1 MILKYMTG
9 KQKFVIGKYYHSKMN
24 DYNKLLEE
32 LKAGNITQTIFEDT
46 NRKRYAKR
54 KSKEALATRDNYMV

>member
-1 MILKYMTG
+1 MTG

-46 NRKRYAKR
+46 NGKKCKTQEQ
-54 KSKEALATRDNYMV
+54 KSTSY